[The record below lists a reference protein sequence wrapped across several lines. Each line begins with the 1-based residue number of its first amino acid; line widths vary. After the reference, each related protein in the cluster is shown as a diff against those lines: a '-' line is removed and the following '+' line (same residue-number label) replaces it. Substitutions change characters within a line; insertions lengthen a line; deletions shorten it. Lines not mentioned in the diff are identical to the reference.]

1 MAQSPFERLR
11 LKVSSLVKPKKP
23 ESTFISKPPLL
34 TKVKAYDD
42 NLDFNTQSTYL
53 FTQIKNL

>member
-1 MAQSPFERLR
+1 MQTPFEIIR
-11 LKVSSLVKPKKP
+11 LKVSSLVKKKP

-42 NLDFNTQSTYL
+42 SLDFNSQAIHI

>member
-1 MAQSPFERLR
+1 MQTPFEIIR
-11 LKVSSLVKPKKP
+11 LKVSSLINKKS

-42 NLDFNTQSTYL
+42 SLDYNSQAIHIFK
-53 FTQIKNL
+53 QIKNL

>member
-1 MAQSPFERLR
+1 MQTPFEIIRI
-11 LKVSSLVKPKKP
+11 KISSLVRKKP

-34 TKVKAYDD
+34 KKVKAYDD
-42 NLDFNTQSTYL
+42 SLDYNSQATYL